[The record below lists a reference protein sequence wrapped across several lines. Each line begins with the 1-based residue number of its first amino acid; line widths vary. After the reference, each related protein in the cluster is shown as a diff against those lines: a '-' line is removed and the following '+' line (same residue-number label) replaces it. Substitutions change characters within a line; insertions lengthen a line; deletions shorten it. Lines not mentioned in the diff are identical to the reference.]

1 VGRVGFYGKKFN
13 EIEKDAKNGEGFIL
27 DRMGLQ
33 EGMWAIFLII
43 IIIYIYTLYTP
54 RYYNTP

>member
-1 VGRVGFYGKKFN
+1 MGRVGFYGEKFN
-13 EIEKDAKNGEGFIL
+13 EIEKDAKNGEVFIL

-43 IIIYIYTLYTP
+43 IIIYIYPIYP
-54 RYYNTP
+54 